1 MEKSNSQASRKSA
14 AQKIIDDLDAKAA
27 LARKG
32 SEYSA
37 MSSELGGKAN
47 LDAQESD
54 DADSDEVDQ
63 SDVVIKNSDLI
74 FQPESQTRDW
84 LLKHGKAHCI
94 EFQQEELN
102 KLRTYFNSLDDDG
115 SGSIGVDELEDPLI
129 ALGLVDNR

>member
-32 SEYSA
+32 SEYSG

-74 FQPESQTRDW
+74 F
-84 LLKHGKAHCI
+84 
-94 EFQQEELN
+94 
-102 KLRTYFNSLDDDG
+102 
-115 SGSIGVDELEDPLI
+115 
-129 ALGLVDNR
+129 